1 MIEQPASNRGR
12 LTVSKS
18 ALAAAALILA
28 VGFALSAALAYYR
41 ISKVTHPYQLEIS
54 LVVADY
60 NDVVRDWNLFVDE
73 FNRHPGG
80 VDRQDHERAV
90 GWLRRTDRLANAA
103 QVVIAD
109 WKSIQPP
116 ERYQES
122 HVLAGRAM
130 RATQSAFAEMSSYL
144 DDVVRYGISF
154 SDSSGRAA
162 SKLEEASRLLE
173 QARAAAIAGR

>member
-1 MIEQPASNRGR
+1 M
-12 LTVSKS
+12 
-18 ALAAAALILA
+18 
-28 VGFALSAALAYYR
+28 GFALSASLAYYR
-41 ISKVTHPYQLEIS
+41 VTRVTHPYQRDIS
-54 LVVADY
+54 PVVADY
-60 NDVVRDWNLFVDE
+60 NEVVREWNVFVDE
-73 FNRHPGG
+73 FNQQLGA
-80 VDRQDHERAV
+80 VDSRDHERAA

-116 ERYQES
+116 GRYQES
-122 HVLAGRAM
+122 HALAGQAM
-130 RATQSAFAEMSSYL
+130 RATQSAFLEMSSYL

-154 SDSSGRAA
+154 SESSGRAA